1 MMVKVKNISGSF
13 ENIIGYV
20 DDELVYI
27 DRELLESLEIKGKLI
42 KKRTR
47 TWLVKK

>member
-1 MMVKVKNISGSF
+1 MVKVKHIRGSY
-13 ENIIGYV
+13 ENITGYV
-20 DDELVYI
+20 DGEFIYI
-27 DRELLESLEIKGKLI
+27 DSELLESLEIKGKLI